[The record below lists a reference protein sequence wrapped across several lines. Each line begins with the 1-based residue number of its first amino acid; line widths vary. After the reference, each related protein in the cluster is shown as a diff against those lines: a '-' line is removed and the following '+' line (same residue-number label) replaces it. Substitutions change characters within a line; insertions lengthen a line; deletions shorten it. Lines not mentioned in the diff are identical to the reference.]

1 MIDLDGYLLLNIWS
15 DADLLKLSTYPVVTT
30 GNDICVRPNIVFIGD
45 SFSGQIRYTLQQ
57 ATAYFRM
64 VFSNYFS
71 TREIDDK
78 GSNEDSM
85 EKVEIGESDIREK
98 LMADI
103 VNSDIVILEMVDYNV
118 SRWGYGFAD
127 YFMDMHKLLDNRW
140 KIQIACVTGAYDRET
155 DGKNWWHWVE
165 QKMSF
170 RIQPRS
176 IPKEVTKTRVRFDY
190 VTRGN
195 QKLTLN
201 ITTNDGAVHE
211 IFIQGKSGELELF
224 DKILDM
230 PPSEIAEFALETDGI
245 ASPLGENDPRIAAW
259 IIRNISVSPVLN

>member
-1 MIDLDGYLLLNIWS
+1 
-15 DADLLKLSTYPVVTT
+15 
-30 GNDICVRPNIVFIGD
+30 
-45 SFSGQIRYTLQQ
+45 
-57 ATAYFRM
+57 
-64 VFSNYFS
+64 
-71 TREIDDK
+71 
-78 GSNEDSM
+78 
-85 EKVEIGESDIREK
+85 
-98 LMADI
+98 
-103 VNSDIVILEMVDYNV
+103 
-118 SRWGYGFAD
+118 
-127 YFMDMHKLLDNRW
+127 MDMHKLLDNRW